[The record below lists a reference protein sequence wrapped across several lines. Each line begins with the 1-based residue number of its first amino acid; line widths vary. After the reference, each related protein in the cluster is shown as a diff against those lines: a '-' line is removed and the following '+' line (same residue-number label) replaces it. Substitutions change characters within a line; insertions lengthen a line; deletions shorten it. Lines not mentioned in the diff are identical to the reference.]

1 MNEIQTRK
9 RAPRAK
15 QDLTVSMNPAA
26 LLTVETVAEL
36 IGYKPDTVRKLVL
49 KGGFPKPLHLG
60 RSVRWPAEVVNSWLR
75 ERLTRQA

>member
-1 MNEIQTRK
+1 MNETETRK

-15 QDLTVSMNPAA
+15 QNLAVSNNPDA

-49 KGGFPKPLHLG
+49 KGSFPKPLHLG
-60 RSVRWPAEVVNSWLR
+60 RSVRWRAQVVNDWMRS
-75 ERLTRQA
+75 RLTPQA